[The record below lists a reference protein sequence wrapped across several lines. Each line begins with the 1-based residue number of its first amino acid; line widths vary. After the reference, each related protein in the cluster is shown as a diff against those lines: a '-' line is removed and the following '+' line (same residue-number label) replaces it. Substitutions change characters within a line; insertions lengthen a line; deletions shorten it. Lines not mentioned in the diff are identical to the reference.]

1 MYLTRI
7 LLCLVASVLA
17 HALAVQALERL
28 PEEQKQRRPQ
38 TVTVRIVNPPPPA
51 PEPPPEPPPPPPPPP
66 PPTPTIVHE
75 VPTEQPVQR
84 RSHVPPPPSQ
94 DAVPKNTPPSE
105 RAVTSGPSTTTPTFG
120 FSLESTSESGS
131 GPAMPVGNTLQVPQ
145 TGPAVAPAKVKPLA
159 APVPVYEVTK
169 MPTMRDRCRG
179 EYTDAARDAGVEG
192 TVVLDLVVD
201 EEGNTRDIKVVH
213 GLGHGLDEAAVAA
226 LKRCRFAPGERGGSA
241 VPVRVREFKI
251 RFFLQDDT

>member
-75 VPTEQPVQR
+75 VPTEQPLPR
-84 RSHVPPPPSQ
+84 RSHLPPPPP
-94 DAVPKNTPPSE
+94 DAVPKDTPPSE

-145 TGPAVAPAKVKPLA
+145 TGPAVAPTKVKPLA

-179 EYTDAARDAGVEG
+179 DYTEAARDAGVEG

-201 EEGNTRDIKVVH
+201 EEGNTREIKVVH

-226 LKRCRFAPGERGGSA
+226 LKRCHFAPGERGGNA